1 MTINTKRQIIMGFLS
16 RVFGFSQNKNLV
28 ELTSNQDAEE
38 GWQDLIFTITEKE
51 KLDNG
56 FWGLICKAKYENQV
70 VGLKINIVDGIP
82 AGIVN
87 EEIDNTSFVANGVEI
102 HSIGKESDK
111 LIEVISKL
119 YGQPKKTKF
128 TEEKLT
134 FTVFPLNKEKGIL
147 ENGRFHFKLFFD
159 ENDEPNLYAEIF
171 LNPDLK
177 NGTVA
182 LNEKDEEYRL
192 NIVKLLSEK

>member
-1 MTINTKRQIIMGFLS
+1 MGFLS
-16 RVFGFSQNKNLV
+16 SVLGFGQNNNLV
-28 ELTSNQDAEE
+28 ELTSKQDAEE

-51 KLDNG
+51 KLKNG
-56 FWGLICKAKYENQV
+56 FWTLTCKAKYKNQI
-70 VGLKINIVDGIP
+70 VGLKINISDGIP

-87 EEIDNTSFVANGVEI
+87 EEIDNTSFTKKGVEI
-102 HSIGKESDK
+102 HSIGNESDK

-128 TEEKLT
+128 SSEKLI
-134 FTVFPLNKEKGIL
+134 FTAFPLNKEKAIL

-159 ENDEPNLYAEIF
+159 ENDKRNLYAEIF

-177 NGTVA
+177 NGTIE
-182 LNEKDEEYRL
+182 LNEKDEEYRV
-192 NIVKLLSEK
+192 NIVKLLSKK

>member
-1 MTINTKRQIIMGFLS
+1 MGILS
-16 RVFGFSQNKNLV
+16 SVFGFSQNNNLI
-28 ELTSNQDAEE
+28 ELISKQDADE

-56 FWGLICKAKYENQV
+56 FWSLTCKAKYENQI
-70 VGLKINIVDGIP
+70 VGLKINIADGIP

-87 EEIDNTSFVANGVEI
+87 EEIDNTSFSVKGVEI
-102 HSIGKESDK
+102 HSIGKESDM

-119 YGQPKKTKF
+119 YGQPEKTIF
-128 TEEKLT
+128 THEKLT
-134 FTVFPLNKEKGIL
+134 FTAFSLNKEKAIL

-159 ENDEPNLYAEIF
+159 ENDERNLYSEIF

-177 NGTVA
+177 SGTIE
-182 LNEKDEEYRL
+182 LNEKDQEYRV
-192 NIVKLLSEK
+192 NIVKLFSKNKKAE

>member
-1 MTINTKRQIIMGFLS
+1 MKIKKLILLMGILS
-16 RVFGFSQNKNLV
+16 GIFGCSQNKKLI

-38 GWQDLIFTITEKE
+38 GWQDLIFTITQKV

-56 FWGLICKAKYENQV
+56 FWSLTCKAKYENQT
-70 VGLKINIVDGIP
+70 VGLKINIADGIP
-82 AGIVN
+82 AGIVGK
-87 EEIDNTSFVANGVEI
+87 EIDNTSFASKGVEI
-102 HSIGKESDK
+102 QSIGKESDK

-119 YGQPKKTKF
+119 YGQPKSSVF
-128 TEEKLT
+128 TSEKLI
-134 FTVFPLNKEKGIL
+134 FTAFPLNKEKAIL

-159 ENDEPNLYAEIF
+159 ENDEQNLYAEIF

-177 NGTVA
+177 NGTLE
-182 LNEKDEEYRL
+182 LNEKDEEYRM